1 MMQKKFSILFIIFS
15 IALHTFAQRGL
26 VNTNKSPFAVMQT
39 MGINDVSWTSG
50 FWKERF
56 SVCRDIMFPQ
66 LWQTYTSDTICYAFK
81 NFKVAAGIEPGRFR
95 GPSFHDGD
103 FYKTLE
109 AAAALY
115 ASTGD
120 PKIDRLMD
128 DAISVIAKSQRQDG
142 YVYTK
147 NIIEEKQ
154 SGKSMMFDDVL
165 SFEAYNFGHLMTA
178 ACIHHRAT
186 GKKTY
191 WTSQ

>member
-1 MMQKKFSILFIIFS
+1 MMQKKSGILALLIA
-15 IALHTFAQRGL
+15 IALFTLAQRGL
-26 VNTNKSPFAVMQT
+26 VNNSQIPFATMQT
-39 MGINDVSWTSG
+39 MGINDVSWTAG

-81 NFKVAAGIEPGRFR
+81 NFMVAAGMEAGRFR

-115 ASTGD
+115 AATRD

-128 DAISVIAKSQRQDG
+128 DAIAVIAKAQRADG

-154 SGKSMMFDDVL
+154 YG
-165 SFEAYNFGHLMTA
+165 N
-178 ACIHHRAT
+178 
-186 GKKTY
+186 
-191 WTSQ
+191 